1 MRSLCSTNCF
11 HMALFQVKLE
21 SKEFLAS
28 LEDLEMWEAL
38 VSEVCLE
45 RLVFL
50 DHLVL
55 LDHWAVLDRLEQLDS
70 LEIVVRLVCGVSL
83 DRLGLKALLDNQVSH
98 ILFIGCFHYY

>member
-1 MRSLCSTNCF
+1 MT
-11 HMALFQVKLE
+11 LE

-83 DRLGLKALLDNQVSH
+83 DRLGLKALLDNQDLLAAQVSRVDRARGG
-98 ILFIGCFHYY
+98 LMA